1 MQKYRT
7 AIIGQGMV
15 GGAVSRVFPDAILY
29 DPPKGIGSID
39 ELNKSD
45 VVFICVPTP
54 YTKDGCDTSLVEES
68 LKILKPKI
76 ESDPSAEVPEDLHI
90 EVPKI
95 VVIKSTV
102 IPGTTNRLQAQFPQ
116 HKILFNPEFLT
127 EETADQD
134 MRYPERQ
141 IIGFTDK
148 SYNVA
153 RDILKILPLATE
165 EHIVPSFVAEF
176 AKYACNT
183 WFATKVAKNN
193 ELYDVFTAYGGNDEQ
208 FEKMIDCVSTDRRIG
223 RSHLKIFHKG
233 YRGFGDETS
242 SKCLPKDLRAFIKF
256 ANDMGVDTPISSTT
270 SKYNEKLWEKSKQGY
285 AEYKKMQ
292 DMRKGS

>member
-1 MQKYRT
+1 MKYKI
-7 AIIGQGMV
+7 AVIGQGMV
-15 GGAVSRVFPDAILY
+15 GGAVARVFPDAILY

-39 ELNKSD
+39 ELNKAD

-68 LKILKPKI
+68 LKILKPRI
-76 ESDPSAEVPEDLHI
+76 ESDPCAEVPEDLHI

-102 IPGTTNRLQAQFPQ
+102 IPGTTNRLQANYPQ

-134 MRYPERQ
+134 MKYPERQ

-153 RDILKILPLATE
+153 RDIMKILPLATE
-165 EHIVPSFVAEF
+165 EHIVPSYVAEF
-176 AKYACNT
+176 AKYACNS

-193 ELYDVFTAYGGNDEQ
+193 ELYDIFTAYTGSDKD
-208 FEKMIDCVSTDRRIG
+208 FEKVIDCISTDRRIG
-223 RSHLKIFHKG
+223 RSHLKIWHKG
-233 YRGFGDETS
+233 SRGFGG
-242 SKCLPKDLRAFIKF
+242 KCLPKDLNAFIHF
-256 ANDMGVDTPISSTT
+256 ANKDLGIKTPISTAT
-270 SKYNEKLWEKSKQGY
+270 KEYNDKL
-285 AEYKKMQ
+285 APKK
-292 DMRKGS
+292 